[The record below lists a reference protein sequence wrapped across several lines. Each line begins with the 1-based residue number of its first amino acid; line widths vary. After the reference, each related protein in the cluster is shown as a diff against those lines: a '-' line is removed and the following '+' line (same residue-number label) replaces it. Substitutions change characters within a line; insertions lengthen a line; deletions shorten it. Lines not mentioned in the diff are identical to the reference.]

1 MYPQDTI
8 HNFIQNNVVMEKP
21 KRYVSSSRQNN
32 VTTTVIE
39 LQHPANY
46 LTKFSLESKLPDI
59 KSHVRNVFCTSA
71 SKKPLVS
78 AGSFLLPAGLPAKR
92 MFTASTKV
100 PKPPLCIV
108 DTNKGHKE
116 FHNKLSGLVPVYIRK
131 KDYGEIPAYL
141 LRRKGK
147 HPKSLEEKSMIEV
160 TKPEEPEIENLTEEE
175 CREIIEDL
183 KKKLG
188 KLNTSYQRLP
198 FVIDTPML
206 KNRKTRLEG
215 EMQQLESDIEL
226 LETLVFNK

>member
-1 MYPQDTI
+1 CIGEMYPQDTI

-46 LTKFSLESKLPDI
+46 LTKFSLESKLPD
-59 KSHVRNVFCTSA
+59 SDA

-92 MFTASTKV
+92 MFTASPKV
-100 PKPPLCIV
+100 SKPPLCIV

-131 KDYGEIPAYL
+131 KVFSYREHLPA
-141 LRRKGK
+141 
-147 HPKSLEEKSMIEV
+147 
-160 TKPEEPEIENLTEEE
+160 
-175 CREIIEDL
+175 C
-183 KKKLG
+183 
-188 KLNTSYQRLP
+188 
-198 FVIDTPML
+198 
-206 KNRKTRLEG
+206 KNI
-215 EMQQLESDIEL
+215 LESCL
-226 LETLVFNK
+226 G